1 MNLGNVDGRHVEEE
15 KGNVDGRHVEEENDS
30 SVFTVTEKLLNWCLT
45 IPLSVYTVRY
55 LS

>member
-30 SVFTVTEKLLNWCLT
+30 SVFTMVS
-45 IPLSVYTVRY
+45 IYTF
-55 LS
+55 